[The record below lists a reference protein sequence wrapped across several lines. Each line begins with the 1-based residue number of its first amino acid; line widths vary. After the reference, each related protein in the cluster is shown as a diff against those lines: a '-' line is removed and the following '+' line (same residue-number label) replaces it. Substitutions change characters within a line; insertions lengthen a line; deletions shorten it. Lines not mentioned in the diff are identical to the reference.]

1 MRNYNGYIT
10 AAFTAGI
17 PAELMNTMR
26 PWIEK
31 HYAVDYDADYP
42 DESIE
47 VSSDLGYA
55 ELADIT
61 TVEQAFDRIKTAIK
75 MATEEDTIA
84 KTKKAKIKFYK
95 DAGGR
100 VGKGVYRLALK
111 GYYLCK

>member
-17 PAELMNTMR
+17 PSELMNTMR
-26 PWIEK
+26 PWVEN
-31 HYAVDYDADYP
+31 HYAVEYP

-55 ELADIT
+55 ELTGIT
-61 TVEQAFDRIKTAIK
+61 TVEQAFDRIKTAIM
-75 MATEEDTIA
+75 MATAEDTIA

-100 VGKGVYRLALK
+100 VGKGVYRYALK
-111 GYYLCK
+111 GYYLFK